1 MDKWNNNM
9 PEKEIEDLREEL
21 FMLLRRS
28 LRPEFLNRVDE
39 IVIFSPLNLEQIR
52 EIVVIQ
58 LNNLRNVLSGS
69 NLKLDVSDE
78 AIDWLATNGYD
89 PQSGAR
95 PVKRLIQKALVNEL
109 SKEIIA
115 GNIPREST
123 VTVDVEDDRL
133 VFGNSSN

>member
-1 MDKWNNNM
+1 
-9 PEKEIEDLREEL
+9 
-21 FMLLRRS
+21 
-28 LRPEFLNRVDE
+28 
-39 IVIFSPLNLEQIR
+39 
-52 EIVVIQ
+52 VVIQ